1 MDNNLNLKTF
11 LDLYKQQDEIYL
23 YSIEDI
29 LKYAKKLSKQ
39 MYKCV
44 EVEDYE
50 QAAECR
56 DDIKDLK
63 EYYDKIKQ
71 I

>member
-29 LKYAKKLSKQ
+29 LKHAKKLSKQ

-50 QAAECR
+50 QAAEYR